1 MQATVPSPATPP
13 LADSIAIGNTVNVI
27 SSWGGNG
34 LAEPGVFRGTIAF
47 ANPTLAGY
55 EWPMFQARSENG
67 GPRLCV
73 SAGVHVNEVS
83 SIEAAIRLQSLF
95 DPARMRG
102 SVSIIPLINQP
113 ALYRYTEYNCP
124 IDGKNINFTFPGS
137 PSGTFSEALCDSIK
151 NDWCAGAACY
161 VDLHGGDLRERVA
174 KFVLFQRTGNP
185 DYLLQAR
192 NLAMCFDADLVVGLA
207 ESELSKPGRPP
218 TGFARDGRLAVMSE
232 AGANGI
238 IDEESVAFHVEGVL
252 RVAQQLGIIAEAPSR
267 YRRSRTVCDNYIWV
281 TAPSDGQ
288 FYAEVEPAERVSRGQ
303 RLGVMRNFFGEI
315 VGEIAA
321 PETGIVLW
329 RMTHP
334 TLQKDSAALA
344 IAIEEPRPREA

>member
-1 MQATVPSPATPP
+1 VP
-13 LADSIAIGNTVNVI
+13 GQ
-27 SSWGGNG
+27 
-34 LAEPGVFRGTIAF
+34 PGIFRGTIAF
-47 ANPTLAGY
+47 ANPTLGEHA
-55 EWPMFQARSENG
+55 WPLFEARSEET

-83 SIEAAIRLQSLF
+83 SIEAAVRLQSLF
-95 DPARMRG
+95 DPRRMRG

-113 ALYRYTEYNCP
+113 ALYQYTEYTCP
-124 IDGKNINFTFPGS
+124 IDGKNINFSFPGS
-137 PSGTFSEALCDSIK
+137 STGTFSEALCDAIQ
-151 NDWCAGAACY
+151 NDWCADSACY

-185 DYLLQAR
+185 DHLR
-192 NLAMCFDADLVVGLA
+192 NAQKLAMCFDADLVVGLP
-207 ESELSKPGRPP
+207 ESELPKPGRPP

-232 AGANGI
+232 AGANGV
-238 IDEESVAFHVEGVL
+238 IDEESVAFHLEGVL
-252 RVAQQLGIIAEAPSR
+252 RIARQLGIIEEAPSG
-267 YRRSRTVCDNYIWV
+267 YRRGRTVCDDYLWV

-288 FYAEVEPAERVSRGQ
+288 FYADVEPAERVSRGQ
-303 RLGVMRNFFGEI
+303 RLGVMRNLFGDT

-334 TLQKDSAALA
+334 TLKKGSAALA
-344 IAIEEPRPREA
+344 IAIEEPRQREA